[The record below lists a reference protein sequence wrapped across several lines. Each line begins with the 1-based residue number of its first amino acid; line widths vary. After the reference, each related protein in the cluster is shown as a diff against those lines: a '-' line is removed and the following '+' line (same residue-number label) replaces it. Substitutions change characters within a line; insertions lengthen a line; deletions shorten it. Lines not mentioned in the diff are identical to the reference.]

1 MNERQIAILEKLIYL
16 KCIGGRHT
24 SKDNVIKG
32 FPTHERGN
40 IKKELGNL
48 IKKGYILQ
56 KPTSYGMEVSINP
69 KVLSEIRRFLESNS

>member
-24 SKDNVIKG
+24 SKDNVTKG
-32 FPTHERGN
+32 FPKQERGY
-40 IKKELGNL
+40 IKKELVNL

-56 KPTSYGMEVSINP
+56 KPTSYGIEVSINP
-69 KVLSEIRRFLESNS
+69 KKLSEIRELVKSNP

>member
-1 MNERQIAILEKLIYL
+1 MAGILLRI
-16 KCIGGRHT
+16 T
-24 SKDNVIKG
+24 SSKG
-32 FPTHERGN
+32 FPHTNEAISKRSWG
-40 IKKELGNL
+40 IL